1 MVQLPV
7 HHTGGITNIGYDP
20 LELPYDPLGDRI
32 GFPQYEKRRSSFASP
47 LALLDPRKKVK
58 WASSLARYLAPEV
71 VSTVGSKAKNLWR
84 GGEELYE
91 SALKAAEPYSIK
103 ALSKVDEGTKIKP
116 TAKLN
121 ADDFFA
127 ARDNLAK
134 KLGRNPTR
142 EELMKELDITTSAL
156 DHKITRLGIRDELN
170 LSTAERPGGASVTV
184 KRIEEMNEV
193 SKNFHPKDW
202 TTWRG
207 SVMVKKFVED
217 GKETRRFVFPDD
229 PKVKQAI
236 VKEINEIKGKVRGG
250 SGGGLGELAN
260 LLDIPYG
267 NFTAAVRNL
276 QKETKLISD
285 WKKSDYSQGTKF
297 RQKLDSA
304 WRKANPEASKEL
316 NLLKREVKKLND
328 ELGLT
333 GDNAF
338 EVDHIR
344 AVVDDFENTLK
355 QTGVGV
361 ADFSIKNV
369 QIIPK
374 FVNAGGVK
382 RVGQTLTELPDAKS
396 KMVLF
401 ENAKFGIR
409 KLYSDLSKKGL
420 SRTEKADILR
430 EIKNKWSQ
438 WEKLTKEHN
447 ILFDF
452 TDYKGKLPEKM
463 LVKNK
468 PDDFDAFNQLYDI
481 ADDLIGKRAAGV
493 REEYIESLLSK
504 GGRVGFE
511 PGGQVHISGSPDEYD
526 ISTRGDWGPFGVDT
540 KRSTAGGNTE
550 AEATLRFYKEMEN
563 IDGLILKG
571 FISKKEGEDK
581 KWLAEAEYE
590 NEIAEG
596 LTLSGYVSKRQDEE
610 KEWLAK
616 AEYEN
621 ELANNLYFNAYGQ
634 TDGNEDKA
642 GVSLTKYFKQGGRA
656 GYREGG
662 TVKPKINPANY
673 IEYYR
678 DGTKLYKI
686 NSFIRDIARQID

>member
-1 MVQLPV
+1 MFLTDEEKQDRTTGPLGMPAGLANFFGSALFLPPKRPKKIEQV
-7 HHTGGITNIGYDP
+7 AGQETEDPLDDLFADKYTGNLFKNEQFPTPRSPGEVSIRKVPVTNEMAGIEDDPTGQYTIDPALKAYQDYRFTKTGTNPIGNLLGV
-20 LELPYDPLGDRI
+20 LELPTVVSLLPLLGAGVKGGFNLIRRRLKSAGRSADEIAAIEKQFNTIFNPETRQAIQGAKSQEEAVNIIGERMNLLNMGPAGGRI
-32 GFPQYEKRRSSFASP
+32 AE
-47 LALLDPRKKVK
+47 DIKK
-58 WASSLARYLAPEV
+58 AEV
-71 VSTVGSKAKNLWR
+71 VYKM
-84 GGEELYE
+84 
-91 SALKAAEPYSIK
+91 
-103 ALSKVDEGTKIKP
+103 KP

-142 EELMKELDITTSAL
+142 EELVKELDITTSAL
-156 DHKITRLGIRDELN
+156 DHKLTRLGIRDELN
-170 LSTAERPGGASVTV
+170 LSTAPRPGGASVTV

-193 SKNFHPKDW
+193 SKNFDSKDW
-202 TTWRG
+202 TTWKG
-207 SVMVKKFVED
+207 SVMVKKYMED
-217 GKETRRFVFPDD
+217 GKDIRRFVFPDD

-236 VKEINEIKGKVRGG
+236 INEINKIKGKVRG
-250 SGGGLGELAN
+250 SDGGLGELAN
-260 LLDIPYG
+260 LLDLTYG
-267 NFTAAVRNL
+267 NFTAAVRTL

-285 WKKSDYSQGTKF
+285 WKKSDYSKGTKF

-344 AVVDDFENTLK
+344 AIVDDFENT
-355 QTGVGV
+355 GV

-374 FVNAGGVK
+374 FINAGGVK
-382 RVGQTLTELPDAKS
+382 RVGPTLMELPDAKS

-401 ENAKFGIR
+401 ENAKYGIR

-420 SRTEKADILR
+420 SRTERADILR

-438 WEKLTKEHN
+438 WEQLTKEHN
-447 ILFDF
+447 VLFDF
-452 TDYKGKLPEKM
+452 TDYKGKLPEEM
-463 LVKNK
+463 LIKNK

-504 GGRVGFE
+504 GGRVG
-511 PGGQVHISGSPDEYD
+511 
-526 ISTRGDWGPFGVDT
+526 
-540 KRSTAGGNTE
+540 
-550 AEATLRFYKEMEN
+550 YK
-563 IDGLILKG
+563 
-571 FISKKEGEDK
+571 
-581 KWLAEAEYE
+581 
-590 NEIAEG
+590 
-596 LTLSGYVSKRQDEE
+596 
-610 KEWLAK
+610 
-616 AEYEN
+616 
-621 ELANNLYFNAYGQ
+621 
-634 TDGNEDKA
+634 
-642 GVSLTKYFKQGGRA
+642 
-656 GYREGG
+656 EGG
-662 TVKPKINPANY
+662 TVKLKINPKDYIVNY
-673 IEYYR
+673 S

-686 NSFIRDIARQID
+686 NSFIRDVANQVD